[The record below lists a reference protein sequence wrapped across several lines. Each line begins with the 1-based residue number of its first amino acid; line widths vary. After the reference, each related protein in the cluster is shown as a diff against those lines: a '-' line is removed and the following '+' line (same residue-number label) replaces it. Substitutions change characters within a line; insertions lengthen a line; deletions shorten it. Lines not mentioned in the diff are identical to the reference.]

1 MLEKLLSAF
10 EELELVDLGVPIK
23 ILPRNLAPISEM
35 FLVFPSWRGT
45 MKLLSNLEPSNERE
59 THLSGLICRSR
70 SEHLVSNSERQV
82 S

>member
-35 FLVFPSWRGT
+35 FGDTFVWPD
-45 MKLLSNLEPSNERE
+45 M
-59 THLSGLICRSR
+59 
-70 SEHLVSNSERQV
+70 
-82 S
+82 